1 MTLTNEQID
10 IMKEDIS
17 AELIALLMK
26 DKHYTM
32 SEAIDIL
39 YNSDTYSRLR
49 DTSTGLYYQSP
60 GYSYSYLLQELN
72 TGDYRR

>member
-26 DKHYTM
+26 AAQY
-32 SEAIDIL
+32 
-39 YNSDTYSRLR
+39 
-49 DTSTGLYYQSP
+49 P
-60 GYSYSYLLQELN
+60 
-72 TGDYRR
+72 

>member
-26 DKHYTM
+26 AEQY
-32 SEAIDIL
+32 
-39 YNSDTYSRLR
+39 
-49 DTSTGLYYQSP
+49 P
-60 GYSYSYLLQELN
+60 
-72 TGDYRR
+72 